1 MVVLCR
7 KWEEVHAPDIGEF
20 EYVTANSY
28 SKQEVCLVSRSSTV
42 CRVPTPPGKSWIFFK
57 NSRTG
62 KVLENHFGPGK
73 SWKNI
78 LENYALRHFC
88 SEF

>member
-1 MVVLCR
+1 MCFGYVNCLMVVLCR

-57 NSRTG
+57 KFQDRESPG
-62 KVLENHFGPGK
+62 KSLWSWKVLEKYP
-73 SWKNI
+73 
-78 LENYALRHFC
+78 
-88 SEF
+88 